1 MACIYAPIGLLFLC
15 FLIIAFGCNVTVTTI
30 KKLLKTTSIAAVFIL
45 GISSARADTFYNF
58 SQTFNL
64 NGTNEVFAGTFSTT
78 TGSGAQNIT
87 GWSNMTF
94 GPVGTSYGVTYLYN
108 GGLVGT
114 YSYNPTSGKLYAMP
128 TFTSDHVTNPYAA
141 MSKKFAM
148 YQNYSGVQLS
158 KLYAYGGDGSSR
170 RAYSNVG
177 SFTITLAAAVPEIDG
192 ALIPPSR
199 LTLGR
204 SVHNS
209 RS

>member
-1 MACIYAPIGLLFLC
+1 MVFLPS
-15 FLIIAFGCNVTVTTI
+15 AFGCDVTVTTI

-94 GPVGTSYGVTYLYN
+94 GPVGTSYGVKYLYN

-114 YSYNPTSGKLYAMP
+114 YSYNPTTGRLYAMP
-128 TFTSDHVTNPYAA
+128 TFTSDYVTNPYYVG
-141 MSKKFAM
+141 SKMFAM
-148 YQNYSGVQLS
+148 YQNYSGQQLS
-158 KLYAYGGDGSSR
+158 RIFSYSADGSAR
-170 RAYSNVG
+170 RSSSSV
-177 SFTITLAAAVPEIDG
+177 STFTITLAAAVPEIDG
-192 ALIPPSR
+192 ALIPQVG
-199 LTLGR
+199 LLLAGLFIILGR
-204 SVHNS
+204 KKESAEPLPAV
-209 RS
+209 